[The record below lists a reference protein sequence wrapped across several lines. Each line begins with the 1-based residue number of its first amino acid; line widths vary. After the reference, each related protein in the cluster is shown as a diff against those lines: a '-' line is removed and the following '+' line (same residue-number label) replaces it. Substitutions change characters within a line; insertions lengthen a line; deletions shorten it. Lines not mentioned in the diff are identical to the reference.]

1 MSRVGGSGAVY
12 SNLSPRDHADAE
24 VGEFMLCRHGHV
36 FLPLY
41 YTHRESTCSF
51 ELWIPNSRLRVLEQV
66 CVTIVA
72 APPNPPPP
80 LPSSSAQFSFGA
92 RWLCHGRE
100 Q

>member
-72 APPNPPPP
+72 APPNPPP
-80 LPSSSAQFSFGA
+80 SSVFFSPIFFWGSLVVS
-92 RWLCHGRE
+92 RP
-100 Q
+100 